1 LKTIVKTLDIIMLLK
16 NKNALIYG
24 AGGSV
29 GKAVA
34 KVFAEEG
41 AKVFLAGCTIEKLK
55 TND

>member
-1 LKTIVKTLDIIMLLK
+1 MLLK

-41 AKVFLAGCTIEKLK
+41 AKVFLAGRTIEKLK